1 MNSLYQR
8 PLSMCTLM
16 VFGIWLFHFIII
28 LTDFSNSKQDL
39 IYRSKYLVLN
49 GKGLNAL
56 KCTITVGVHLSHL
69 SFLAFYN
76 TKKMAT
82 QSHLYEE
89 THSFN
94 ESLCIACWLYDKTEY
109 FSHSLCKKK
118 KNTITKKSKCGTL
131 LASHDLLSKVLGREK
146 NGCSKIT

>member
-1 MNSLYQR
+1 
-8 PLSMCTLM
+8 
-16 VFGIWLFHFIII
+16 
-28 LTDFSNSKQDL
+28 
-39 IYRSKYLVLN
+39 
-49 GKGLNAL
+49 
-56 KCTITVGVHLSHL
+56 
-69 SFLAFYN
+69 
-76 TKKMAT
+76 MAT